1 MAAAVS
7 DGPVGCLRSRDDV
20 PLSRT
25 AEFRCAGRREHDGA
39 PGDESGFWAGFGAPA
54 VPAGL
59 DAVPRVRGGE
69 LRAVPR
75 RDDRAFEARPLHRR
89 LRRQAPPFG
98 DGIAQALQVLL
109 PMEPVE
115 WREVVQPRLTSSTP
129 TSSHRFGTAD
139 AAGNGGT

>member
-69 LRAVPR
+69 QRAVPR
-75 RDDRAFEARPLHRR
+75 RDDRAFEARPLLRR

-98 DGIAQALQVLL
+98 ALPLAPPRRPTGAAPRAPSHGQVADFESA
-109 PMEPVE
+109 PQGPF
-115 WREVVQPRLTSSTP
+115 PRLS
-129 TSSHRFGTAD
+129 
-139 AAGNGGT
+139 AAPPPIVAQ